1 MKLSVITPVYNRADC
16 IGRCIESV
24 SRNIARHPDVEVEHI
39 IVDDGSSDNTPAI
52 VEDCAR
58 RLPHLR
64 FVRSDSNRGPN
75 AARNA
80 AVNVSTGQWCVI
92 LDSDDFFVDD
102 ATKIIADTIDAAP
115 GYGHYMFA
123 PDDMEG
129 YYRSNPLLNGRS
141 AIVDFEDFLT
151 GRVTGDFVHV
161 IATETMRAL
170 PFDERL
176 RIHEGVFFLRF
187 YRKAGRVLF
196 TNTRV
201 TIRERSRGDSV
212 TREMLRTS
220 IPQISRHAIYQELYI
235 KFFEEDMISHGL
247 IAQLRHFRRRLL
259 ENYVLMGRYADARGV
274 IDDLGG
280 LVGKKERLLG
290 LIVRMHAGNLYR
302 IMLKWYLIAKY
313 DLLRRPVN

>member
-24 SRNIARHPDVEVEHI
+24 SCNIARHPDVEVEHI

-151 GRVTGDFVHV
+151 GRVAGDFVHV

-196 TNTRV
+196 TNTIV
-201 TIRERSRGDSV
+201 TIRERSRADSV

-220 IPQISRHAIYQELYI
+220 IPQIRSHAIYQELYI
-235 KFFEEDMISHGL
+235 GFFRKDLVDLGL
-247 IAQLRHFRRRLL
+247 SAQLRRFRCRLL
-259 ENYVLMGRYADARGV
+259 ENYILLGRYVDARALV
-274 IDDLGG
+274 NDLGELEG
-280 LVGKKERLLG
+280 RKERLLG
-290 LIVRMHAGNLYR
+290 LIARLRAGSLYR
-302 IMLKWYLIAKY
+302 IMLKAYLMLKY
-313 DLLRRPVN
+313 DLLRCPVN